1 MANRAKERKESQ
13 GLPEG
18 IEAQAVAPTRR
29 IVLETDGSRVNVV
42 EANVGGLIEFKAILL
57 TVIQAIDAGVIK

>member
-1 MANRAKERKESQ
+1 MAQKAKKKKESQ
-13 GLPEG
+13 GLPPEL
-18 IEAQAVAPTRR
+18 QVVAPTRR

-42 EANVGGLIEFKAILL
+42 EANVSGLIEFKAILL

>member
-1 MANRAKERKESQ
+1 MAEKAKEKSKSQ
-13 GLPEG
+13 GPPVEL
-18 IEAQAVAPTRR
+18 QAVTPTRR

-42 EANVGGLIEFKAILL
+42 EANVSGLIEFKAILL